1 VEGFRKLAVLPQNRC
16 KYQVKD
22 SAVAQEIFA
31 IEKKTNSFHRDHRKE
46 FLEGISGTDHTH
58 LMQAL

>member
-22 SAVAQEIFA
+22 SALAQEIFV
-31 IEKKTNSFHRDHRKE
+31 ITKKTNGFHKNHRKE
-46 FLEGISGTDHTH
+46 VHRGHFRNWPHP
-58 LMQAL
+58 